1 MCVTLC
7 RTVGVCRNVTLCIYY
22 NVIIFTLYICFLHI
36 SVLHCWYF
44 SVNVCALLRTSMYLL
59 FIKVCMYIVRIY
71 LHICMV
77 AYALHRQYYTLA
89 HAYICV
95 VVLIFRTR
103 TLQTFLRI
111 VYWGFLST
119 SQWLLYL
126 YQHLSMYQSLFSFSN
141 SRRALLALSAMNWL
155 RLRHLWWV

>member
-1 MCVTLC
+1 MWHSVYLLQYYNIHIVYMFLTHLCSTLLVLFCKRVCPVTDINVSTVHKGVHVHCTHILAYLHGSICSASTILYFGTCLYLC
-7 RTVGVCRNVTLCIYY
+7 R
-22 NVIIFTLYICFLHI
+22 
-36 SVLHCWYF
+36 
-44 SVNVCALLRTSMYLL
+44 
-59 FIKVCMYIVRIY
+59 
-71 LHICMV
+71 
-77 AYALHRQYYTLA
+77 
-89 HAYICV
+89 CV